1 MKLNGWGPFFSEAP
15 FKAVYLILYSLFCI
29 LFLKEDPNIVKF
41 QVFQNLDLTLWKNT
55 FYQMLIF
62 TWNSKIAEVGLILII
77 SGEDQVKSWV
87 NKWSFSLFR
96 IWND

>member
-1 MKLNGWGPFFSEAP
+1 MRALSEAP
-15 FKAVYLILYSLFCI
+15 FKTVYLILYSLFCI

-41 QVFQNLDLTLWKNT
+41 QVFQNLDLTLKKYI
-55 FYQMLIF
+55 YQMLIF

-87 NKWSFSLFR
+87 NKRSFSLFR